1 MSVLLIPGAVSEKTF
16 SALRASVWSRNK
28 GGRVPR
34 APPLD
39 SPLIFTEKESVR
51 NLYDFFLPQI
61 LMSVL
66 PKPIRVTKML
76 TAQTLTVLLAVHARR
91 DLLETAKLVKVSF
104 FNFSVFNL
112 YSKI

>member
-34 APPLD
+34 AP
-39 SPLIFTEKESVR
+39 PLIFTEKESVR

-91 DLLETAKLVKVSF
+91 DLLETAKRVKVSF

>member
-1 MSVLLIPGAVSEKTF
+1 
-16 SALRASVWSRNK
+16 
-28 GGRVPR
+28 
-34 APPLD
+34 
-39 SPLIFTEKESVR
+39 
-51 NLYDFFLPQI
+51 
-61 LMSVL
+61 MSVL

-91 DLLETAKLVKVSF
+91 DLLETAKRVKVSF

>member
-1 MSVLLIPGAVSEKTF
+1 MNVLLIPGAVSKKIF

-28 GGRVPR
+28 GGRPHR

-91 DLLETAKLVKVSF
+91 DLLETAKRVKVSF

>member
-1 MSVLLIPGAVSEKTF
+1 MSVLLIPGAVSKKIF

-28 GGRVPR
+28 GGRPPR

-51 NLYDFFLPQI
+51 NLYDFFLTQI

-66 PKPIRVTKML
+66 PKPICVTKML

-91 DLLETAKLVKVSF
+91 DLLETAKRVKVSF

>member
-1 MSVLLIPGAVSEKTF
+1 MSVLLIPGAVSKKIF

-28 GGRVPR
+28 GGRAPR
-34 APPLD
+34 DPPLD

-76 TAQTLTVLLAVHARR
+76 TAQTLTVLLTVHARR
-91 DLLETAKLVKVSF
+91 DLLETAKRVKVSF

>member
-1 MSVLLIPGAVSEKTF
+1 MSKNIFFRTF
-16 SALRASVWSRNK
+16 GPQIGLEIGG
-28 GGRVPR
+28 GGRARAPR

-39 SPLIFTEKESVR
+39 PPLIYTEKESVE

-61 LMSVL
+61 LMNVL

-91 DLLETAKLVKVSF
+91 DLLETAKHVKVSF
-104 FNFSVFNL
+104 FNFLFFDL
-112 YSKI
+112 YSKS